1 MKVEGKVK
9 FDAPVQKV
17 WDVLQDPESLRSAVP
32 GVQSLEQ
39 VGDNEYE
46 ATLKL
51 GVAAIKGTYSAKVKI
66 YDQVEPKS
74 YRLGISGEGGPGFV
88 NVDGSLELEDHG
100 STTTVHYDFDA
111 QVGGAVAAVG
121 QRMLGG
127 VAKLMMGQFFGAMQK
142 LAKS

>member
-39 VGDNEYE
+39 VGENEYE

-66 YDQVEPKS
+66 YDQEEPKS
-74 YRLGISGEGGPGFV
+74 YRLGISGQGGPGFV
-88 NVDGSLELEDHG
+88 NVDGSLNLEDNG
-100 STTTVHYDFDA
+100 STTMVHYDFDA